1 MRGTIGV
8 GTLYNIES
16 KSLAV
21 GVKPNVNGRFKI
33 LLQKYQLLQKYFQP
47 HETRVKPSY
56 QKIKYYGAAIPN
68 GISSGVVVKHC

>member
-33 LLQKYQLLQKYFQP
+33 LLQKYQLLICLQP